1 MGLEPALAMVFVR
14 TWTSSGSAFFVTA
27 MYTGALTVF
36 PSTTKSLVPSMF
48 RSAES
53 LMEEIM
59 AQSAVPS
66 STAFRHSFGD
76 SKVSTSHRGYFFCSS
91 SSWPCACSA
100 TAIR

>member
-1 MGLEPALAMVFVR
+1 
-14 TWTSSGSAFFVTA
+14 
-27 MYTGALTVF
+27 
-36 PSTTKSLVPSMF
+36 MF

-76 SKVSTSHRGYFFCSS
+76 SKVSTSHRGVFLLQQLQQALRLFRHGN
-91 SSWPCACSA
+91 PLMGGQVERLVPFAPPG
-100 TAIR
+100 